1 MSKMVIATSASAEPP
16 IPISGAYTPLKLTI
30 FGLVAWCLLLF
41 IGPLQIDTSNFDF
54 EALLFLAISMGA
66 MMGGMWVGNAFGARP
81 SRVNY
86 INPAD
91 MPKRLFLI
99 ITAVALLGLVLRITD
114 RFGLRDMEITADLWQ
129 NRLSLEGDTTI
140 FGLIGAALFPFG
152 LALIPILWS
161 MPREKQ
167 TGTKTIIAY
176 LMLAY
181 PALEAVL
188 QASRSSVLQALF
200 VWFIY
205 SLFFGRNKLLT
216 RRPEFIL
223 LMILAFLLFSQWF
236 FALRTDEAYGTSFL
250 VASQVSGYALYAPP
264 SKWAIEMISGDEGI
278 FATLVASWL
287 HFTQY
292 FCHSLFVYF
301 DNFVNFTREY
311 SYGGNNFYIIVKSI
325 YSLLGLGEMPD
336 YFGRAGGTIGLAGT
350 YFSFLYYDFG
360 WFGPLFAFAVGF
372 IMSKVYRLAVAR
384 PWQWLPL
391 YAFLSFAAMLLMVD
405 NFLTG
410 GLAVFAVVSLTG
422 YAIFAGFVA
431 RMERRAAPGLVP
443 IPIAQQ
449 LNPL

>member
-161 MPREKQ
+161 MPRGKADRHQ
-167 TGTKTIIAY
+167 DNHRLSDAGLSRAR
-176 LMLAY
+176 
-181 PALEAVL
+181 
-188 QASRSSVLQALF
+188 SRS
-200 VWFIY
+200 
-205 SLFFGRNKLLT
+205 
-216 RRPEFIL
+216 P
-223 LMILAFLLFSQWF
+223 
-236 FALRTDEAYGTSFL
+236 
-250 VASQVSGYALYAPP
+250 
-264 SKWAIEMISGDEGI
+264 
-278 FATLVASWL
+278 
-287 HFTQY
+287 
-292 FCHSLFVYF
+292 
-301 DNFVNFTREY
+301 
-311 SYGGNNFYIIVKSI
+311 
-325 YSLLGLGEMPD
+325 GE
-336 YFGRAGGTIGLAGT
+336 
-350 YFSFLYYDFG
+350 
-360 WFGPLFAFAVGF
+360 PL
-372 IMSKVYRLAVAR
+372 
-384 PWQWLPL
+384 
-391 YAFLSFAAMLLMVD
+391 
-405 NFLTG
+405 
-410 GLAVFAVVSLTG
+410 
-422 YAIFAGFVA
+422 
-431 RMERRAAPGLVP
+431 ERAPGLIRLVHLFALLR
-443 IPIAQQ
+443 AQ
-449 LNPL
+449 